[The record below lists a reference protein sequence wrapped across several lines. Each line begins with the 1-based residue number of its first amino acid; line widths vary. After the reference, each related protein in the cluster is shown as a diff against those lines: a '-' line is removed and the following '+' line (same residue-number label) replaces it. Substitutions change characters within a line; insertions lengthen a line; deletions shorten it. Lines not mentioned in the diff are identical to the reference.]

1 MVKHM
6 SVEPINKENA
16 VGTSVDMTDLNGSAG
31 ALTPASPG
39 WLGKDNPNYLLNL
52 FTVLL
57 LASALIIMVVVGA
70 AIDRIYSAAMV
81 KNAQES
87 AISVVNL
94 LMNTELDNLI
104 KPGPDGQLTLVV
116 DPSDMQRLNLQMHRH
131 LKPFSMHKIKMYTP
145 DKKIIYSTDAT
156 LIGKIDKDNQILDR
170 VMTSGQ
176 PVSELQR
183 KKVFVDL
190 GGGKIEDASIVE
202 AYAPTFDSNRQLLG
216 VFEVYVDI
224 TKTRQEIV
232 HVLTLT
238 MIALAAVL
246 SVCLFSLYVLMKRGT
261 LGLIKAHQEL
271 KELATKDYLTG
282 AYNRRYINER
292 IKEEFY
298 RMRRQPRAE
307 QIEKSIGFVM
317 ADVDHFKKINDNHG
331 HMAGDQVL
339 REVSRRLKQGL
350 RDYDV
355 LCRYG
360 GEEFLIMLP
369 HTGELESMDVAQ
381 RLRQSVISLPFTI
394 EGIDP
399 VVVTMSFGV
408 ATSNSVIEP
417 EQAVIA
423 RADQALYQAKNG
435 GRNQVVLNGT
445 EPRFA

>member
-1 MVKHM
+1 MK
-6 SVEPINKENA
+6 SEKT
-16 VGTSVDMTDLNGSAG
+16 VGAPAAQAPLNGPQNYSSAR
-31 ALTPASPG
+31 TSG

-57 LASALIIMVVVGA
+57 IASAFIIMLVVGA
-70 AIDRIYSAAMV
+70 AIDRIYSSAMV

-104 KPGPDGQLTLVV
+104 KPGPYGQMILSV

-131 LKPFSMHKIKMYTP
+131 LKPFSMHKIKIYTP
-145 DKKIIYSTDAT
+145 DKKIIYSTDPT
-156 LIGKIDKDNQILDR
+156 LIGKIDQDNQILGQ
-170 VMTSGQ
+170 VMASGQ

-202 AYAPTFDSNRQLLG
+202 AYAPTFDSNHQLLG

-224 TKTRQEIV
+224 TKTRQEIFN
-232 HVLTLT
+232 VLILT
-238 MIALAAVL
+238 MTALAVVL
-246 SVCLFSLYVLMKRGT
+246 AVCLLSLYVPMKRGT
-261 LGLIKAHQEL
+261 LGLIKVHQEL

-298 RMRRQPRAE
+298 RMRRQPHAE
-307 QIEKSIGFVM
+307 QAEKSIGFVM
-317 ADVDHFKKINDNHG
+317 ADIDHFKKINDNYG
-331 HMAGDQVL
+331 HVVGDQVL
-339 REVSRRLKQGL
+339 RAVARRLKQGL

-369 HTGELESMDVAQ
+369 HTGALEAMEVAQ
-381 RLRQSVISLPFTI
+381 RLRQGVIGLPITVDGI
-394 EGIDP
+394 EP
-399 VVVTMSFGV
+399 LAVTVSFGV
-408 ATSNSVIEP
+408 ATSIGGSEP
-417 EQAVIA
+417 EQAVIT
-423 RADQALYQAKNG
+423 RADQALYQAKKA
-435 GRNQVVLNGT
+435 GRNQVVQSDI
-445 EPRFA
+445 EPRLT